1 IRYIPLCKARMREA
15 ACRLLR
21 VRLASRSRKGW
32 VRTQRAA
39 FFSERTFLHPPH
51 RTRRASF
58 PCTRLSIILHPLSF
72 LLEFHFVLM
81 DAFCSMFFD
90 MTFKAYRFEHL
101 WSVICLI
108 QFPFSRLDPIFMM
121 RYELRCFSAP
131 LTTTVCSLQRLSSIA
146 LVEGSLP
153 VAMPTVLE
161 RR

>member
-1 IRYIPLCKARMREA
+1 MRTW
-15 ACRLLR
+15 CQCSSLLKDNVR
-21 VRLASRSRKGW
+21 RNRLAQRWRKDW

-90 MTFKAYRFEHL
+90 LTFKAYRFEHL
-101 WSVICLI
+101 SSIICLV
-108 QFPFSRLDPIFMM
+108 QFLFSR
-121 RYELRCFSAP
+121 S
-131 LTTTVCSLQRLSSIA
+131 
-146 LVEGSLP
+146 
-153 VAMPTVLE
+153 
-161 RR
+161 